1 MPTYEIYKKDGTPI
15 RVEGP
20 EGASTEELID
30 LYIKQR
36 LAPERKAPEADGL
49 ERMLELSREAQ
60 RKKPV
65 TVGQAVVDLPK
76 SFLRGATGIAESGL
90 LGTITPLPEFLESPA
105 RKGIQALGGGI
116 QDLLAPP
123 PNIQAKLQDDE
134 FQRGE
139 LLSKFGEALGSFGGI
154 LGTAAINPLAG
165 AGLAVTAG
173 AGEASERARAA
184 GAKESERA
192 KAARLGAVVGAS
204 ELISPLRIIGKFKKN
219 IGNNATDDILTRG
232 RRIRN
237 EAGAEGVQE
246 FSASV
251 AQNLIEKGIYNP
263 EQGFFT
269 GSGEAL
275 GYGAG
280 VGGFVQAITEMI
292 MSRRG
297 RKNVP
302 EVDDEGDADRTRA
315 DLPDEQKRVER
326 DTRPLQ
332 LEKDTPPRV
341 GLIESDVGRDDV
353 GKGKRDP
360 SLKNLVDFY
369 GTLEGPALEARA
381 VEDLDSLYS
390 DVRVQQGITDKNI
403 ETATGKETDKETV
416 TDLTAQ
422 PRYKRGFQPKD
433 TREAN
438 EKAKS
443 VYEGNLQSRY
453 YLEEGQKPDQLRTF
467 NENLDIKPKPAIK
480 ELSDGTTLI
489 IDDPTKPSVL
499 DVDDLPVQD
508 KNKVLALIESK
519 PPRERGEGDP
529 KEGLDAD
536 YPNVDFLVAQTLSKD
551 PNVENVLDEAAY
563 QMRFPER
570 EAEQELPEDPTPS
583 QKLKA
588 IEKAKTKEVKKFTE
602 TVAVPL
608 IDTEKGYKTYLQDLR
623 SREAK
628 GETIEKKDKSF
639 DAYLNTLEDRQAKG
653 EKIFKIEKQIDPG
666 GPYYRGMKKK
676 ITPEGEDA
684 YFLNNT
690 GQEAALRVANWVE
703 NNFSPEGKAWFNERV
718 ELYSQDKPIGTKG
731 QQGRV
736 RRFQKREERSLKKD
750 KKEETAFK
758 KELVNPTT
766 GERYDAE
773 IVADVG
779 FYSSKAGRVVPITE
793 KQRKAA
799 QKSLDNLDALPYSE
813 IKKYDRYEPSD
824 VAKFDPIGRELKKEQ
839 AWNRSVKEAKKML
852 MSQYTFGS
860 GFHTEGDLNELAKEL
875 YYFKYKS
882 EYLGLKTK
890 EERKA
895 ETDKLREEKR
905 KFGAEALRRRKEKRF
920 VKEQAA
926 KKKTSL
932 TSEEAMAVAMDF
944 ARKNNMLIRKEVE
957 LREDVD
963 KEFKLPKDAVI
974 DLEYP
979 LSTIAIDHLGNNRLS
994 EALKVLALDTSN
1006 KVASNIA
1013 NMFADLTGTTE
1024 VVIVK
1029 NLKVNGRAVAGSFN
1043 PKTNTIQLDA
1053 ESGMTRHVLLHEMA
1067 HALAS
1072 AELAKKSSPFAKQIS
1087 NIFEQVKDKLG
1098 TAYGASNVDE
1108 FVSELMSNHRFQ
1120 QVLSRINIKGD
1131 QVATHPF
1138 VVAMQRLKNIFSN
1151 LWRRLTG
1158 QPQVDINA
1166 FSLSSDIVESLL
1178 APAPKYRDA
1187 GMFFI
1192 GPSNIKDGF
1201 KNFLNRPQKRKKF
1214 LNKEEQD
1221 TYTDM
1226 AIETLARGTVTEFA
1240 KDSFLGIGDLQTI
1253 STLADKIGFKGT
1265 GDRLN
1270 VAIQKLRG
1278 ALERAGR
1285 EFDTEL
1291 QKINS
1296 FMTDPA
1302 KQKKKELLDK
1312 VIYSLEYGAT
1322 IYQIDPDKKESD
1334 YINKKGE
1341 DIVVDGNNLREKWR
1355 QNQRV
1360 WKELGPEGRNVY
1372 RTMRNFYRKQY
1383 KKLLNSLETEMDRS
1397 MSSERAKKLKEG
1409 PLRKLF
1415 APNTLDVYFPLIRE
1429 GDYVVT
1435 YELKDPKK
1443 NGDPRVTV
1451 LTKTQTAADNLA
1463 RKLDANDDVV
1473 ADSVRVYS
1481 QKEAN
1486 NEFVKTP
1493 PTGFVGEILAAID
1506 AGDLEA
1512 EQKRAT
1518 KDEIIKLYINTL
1530 PETSFARSLQGRR
1543 NIVGFDADS
1552 LAAFKDKGFSLARQV
1567 AQLEQGRE
1575 IRKVESDIQ
1584 SIIGAS
1590 KNEKEFKKQ
1599 SRLRDLGI
1607 GPPTIERVGTELLRR
1622 GNFARNGAYN
1632 KGLEKIAKTANQTA
1646 FLYTIGA
1653 NISSAL
1659 VNLSQVPLFVYPYF
1673 GAEYGYDTT
1682 FGAIKD
1688 ATKIVGNGKVDIT
1701 SYYDIKDG
1709 EYTVKDTMTTYT
1721 GKTRK
1726 VQDGEKKKMEAF
1738 APLIK
1743 EADERGQLTRTWI
1756 LDALGIGETG
1766 REKRG
1771 DYSLVDK
1778 ITGLSAGL
1786 FNYAERANRQTTLL
1800 ASYELALRKIV
1811 DPKGKMFKEGEYSLN
1826 KLFKNATQ
1834 QQIDE
1839 AVNTALKKTQET
1851 NGGTV
1856 LETAPRI
1863 AQQHLGRVAMM
1874 YKSYGIRM
1882 YTTMLQSTY
1891 TMFNGF
1897 GYENFSKEE
1906 RKIAMKQLIGVHLS
1920 ALFFAGIQGLP
1931 LYGALTML
1939 ADIFLLDDEDDD
1951 ADTVVRK
1958 TVGEEWYK
1966 GAVNLITGMDVASRT
1981 RLTGLLIQENRYNKD
1996 ASFEENVFFYLGGPA
2011 FSTGDRLARALGD
2024 FKDGNFE
2031 RGVEGALPTALSNAW
2046 KASFGRVAREGYQT
2060 RRGDAI
2066 YGDPTFGDLAG
2077 LFMGIPPVEYTQ
2089 QMEKNNILKNI
2100 DVAIN
2105 KKKTKIVKKLYTSM
2119 RQGDFDAYEDALEEL
2134 QKHNEKHPLSA
2145 ITPESIRRSMN
2156 RHKESSKN
2164 IARNNGINISSAN
2177 QDLINLNEAEYDS
2190 DYTFFG

>member
-15 RVEGP
+15 RIEGP
-20 EGASTEELID
+20 EGASTEDLLD

-36 LAPERKAPEADGL
+36 LAPRKKPSSEDRLEA
-49 ERMLELSREAQ
+49 MLGPAREAQ

-65 TVGQAVVDLPK
+65 TFGQAAVDLPK
-76 SFLRGATGIAESGL
+76 SLLRGATGIAESGL
-90 LGTITPLPEFLESPA
+90 LGAVTPLPEFLEDPA
-105 RKGIQALGGGI
+105 RKGIQTLGGGI
-116 QDLLAPP
+116 QNILAPP

-134 FQRGE
+134 FQLGE
-139 LLSKFGEALGSFGGI
+139 VASKFGEALGSFGGI
-154 LGTAAINPLAG
+154 LGATAFNPLVG
-165 AGLAVTAG
+165 AGLAVSAG

-192 KAARLGAVVGAS
+192 KASQLGAIVGAS
-204 ELISPLRIIGKFKKN
+204 ELISPLRIIGKFKRN
-219 IGNNATDDILTRG
+219 VGNNVTDDILTRG
-232 RRIRN
+232 KRILA
-237 EAGAEGVQE
+237 EGGAEGVQE
-246 FSASV
+246 FSAAV
-251 AQNLIEKGIYNP
+251 GQNLIEKGIYNP

-302 EVDDEGDADRTRA
+302 KVDDEGDGDGVKVGLPD
-315 DLPDEQKRVER
+315 DLPDGPKQLER

-332 LEKDTPPRV
+332 IEKDTPPRM
-341 GLIESDVGRDDV
+341 GLIESDGRRDDARE
-353 GKGKRDP
+353 GTRDP
-360 SLKNLVDFY
+360 SLESLVDFY
-369 GTLEGPALEARA
+369 GTLEGPALEAKA
-381 VEDLDSLYS
+381 AEDLDSLYS
-390 DVRVQQGITDKNI
+390 DARVQQDITDKNI
-403 ETATGKETDKETV
+403 KTTTPKETV
-416 TDLTAQ
+416 SELTEQ
-422 PRYKRGFQPKD
+422 PRYKKGFQPEETKQ
-433 TREAN
+433 AN
-438 EKAKS
+438 EKAES
-443 VYEGNLQSRY
+443 VYKKNLETKY
-453 YLEEGQKPDQLRTF
+453 YLEEGQKPRELEQFNLSKRTSS
-467 NENLDIKPKPAIK
+467 LDM
-480 ELSDGTTLI
+480 
-489 IDDPTKPSVL
+489 
-499 DVDDLPVQD
+499 DDLPLQD
-508 KNKVLALIESK
+508 KNKVIALIESK
-519 PPRERGEGDP
+519 PPRERGKFTGE
-529 KEGLDAD
+529 
-536 YPNVDFLVAQTLSKD
+536 YPNIDFLVAQTLSKD

-570 EAEQELPEDPTPS
+570 EAEPELPEDPTPL
-583 QKLKA
+583 QRLRA
-588 IEKAKTKEVKKFTE
+588 IEKAKTKEIKKFDAKPRAIISPD
-602 TVAVPL
+602 VAPFNPAVDKDF
-608 IDTEKGYKTYLQDLR
+608 DTYIAKLEA
-623 SREAK
+623 RE
-628 GETIEKKDKSF
+628 
-639 DAYLNTLEDRQAKG
+639 QKG
-653 EKIFKIEKQIDPG
+653 EKVFLYGKQVDPSG
-666 GPYYRGMKKK
+666 VYYRGMKKK
-676 ITPEGEDA
+676 ITPKGEKP

-690 GQEAALRVANWVE
+690 GQEAALRVAVWVD
-703 NNFSPEGKAWFNERV
+703 NNLSPEGKTWFKNRV
-718 ELYSQDKPIGTKG
+718 EFYSQDKPIGTKA
-731 QQGRV
+731 QQNIV
-736 RRFQKREERSLKKD
+736 RTKKPVEVKKVEEEAEKDRKQSQKDEKL
-750 KKEETAFK
+750 FK
-758 KELVNPTT
+758 KQLVDPTT
-766 GERYDAE
+766 GKRYDEDVVGDLGYFSPKTGKIEPIDPKKRAE
-773 IVADVG
+773 A
-779 FYSSKAGRVVPITE
+779 KKR
-793 KQRKAA
+793 
-799 QKSLDNLDALPYSE
+799 LDKLSVLPFSN
-813 IKKYDRYEPSD
+813 IKKYDAYDS
-824 VAKFDPIGRELKKEQ
+824 KTQFDPVGRELKKEN
-839 AWNRSVKEAKKML
+839 AWDRSVREAKKIL
-852 MSQYTFGS
+852 ISQYTFGV
-860 GFHTEGDLNELAKEL
+860 GFYTEGDINELAKDL
-875 YYFKYKS
+875 YQFKFKK
-882 EYLGLKTK
+882 EYLGLKSK

-905 KFGAEALRRRKEKRF
+905 KYGEEARKLRAEKRF
-920 VKEQAA
+920 VREKLNV
-926 KKKTSL
+926 KKKLSNT
-932 TSEEAMAVAMDF
+932 EAVAYAMYL
-944 ARKNNMLIRKEVE
+944 ARKNNLFKRKEVDVKK
-957 LREDVD
+957 DVD
-963 KEFKLPKDAVI
+963 KEFTLTKDAVI

-979 LSTIAIDHLGNNRLS
+979 LSTLAIDHLGNNRLF
-994 EALKVLALDTSN
+994 EALKVLGLDTNN
-1006 KVASNIA
+1006 KVVSNVA
-1013 NMFADLTGTTE
+1013 NKFADLVGTTE

-1029 NLKVNGRAVAGSFN
+1029 NLKVNGETAAGVFD
-1043 PKTNTIQLDA
+1043 PKTNTIRLDA
-1053 ESGMTRHVLLHEMA
+1053 EFGMTPHVLLHEMA

-1072 AELAKKSSPFAKQIS
+1072 AELAKKSSPFTKQIN

-1120 QVLSRINIKGD
+1120 QILSRINIKGD
-1131 QVATHPF
+1131 QVTTHPF

-1166 FSLSSDIVESLL
+1166 FSLSSDIVESFL

-1187 GMFFI
+1187 GVYLI

-1201 KNFLNRPQKRKKF
+1201 KNFLNRPQKKKKF
-1214 LNKEEQD
+1214 LNKEQQD
-1221 TYTDM
+1221 TYIDM
-1226 AIETLARGTVTEFA
+1226 AVETLARGTVTNFA
-1240 KDSFLGIGDLQTI
+1240 KDTFLGIADLQTI

-1278 ALERAGR
+1278 SLEQAGR

-1296 FMTDPA
+1296 FMTDPS

-1312 VIYSLEYGAT
+1312 VIYNLQYGAT

-1341 DIVVDGNNLREKWR
+1341 DIIVDGNNLREKWK
-1355 QNQRV
+1355 QNQQV

-1372 RTMRNFYRKQY
+1372 RTMRNFYKKQY

-1415 APNTLDVYFPLIRE
+1415 APNILNVYFPLIRE

-1435 YELKDPKK
+1435 YELKNPEKD
-1443 NGDPRVTV
+1443 GDPRVTL

-1463 RKLDANDDVV
+1463 RKLDADDTVV
-1473 ADSVRVYS
+1473 KNSVRRYS
-1481 QKEAN
+1481 QKEAS

-1493 PTGFVGEILAAID
+1493 PTGFVGEILTAID

-1512 EQKRAT
+1512 EQKKAT

-1530 PETSFARSLQGRR
+1530 PETSFARSIQGRR
-1543 NIVGFDADS
+1543 NVVGFDADS

-1584 SIIGAS
+1584 SIIGDS

-1607 GPPTIERVGTELLRR
+1607 GPPTIKRVGTELLRR
-1622 GNFARNGAYN
+1622 GDFARKGAYN

-1673 GAEYGYDTT
+1673 SAEYGYDTT

-1709 EYTVKDTMTTYT
+1709 EYTVRDTMTTYT

-1726 VQDGEKKKMEAF
+1726 VRDGEKKKMEAF

-1839 AVNTALKKTQET
+1839 AINVSLKKTQET

-1920 ALFFAGIQGLP
+1920 ALFFAGVQGLP

-1958 TVGEEWYK
+1958 TIGEEWYK

-2011 FSTGDRLARALGD
+2011 FSTGDRLVRAFGD
-2024 FKDGNFE
+2024 FKEGNFE
-2031 RGVEGALPTALSNAW
+2031 RGVESALPTALSNAW
-2046 KASFGRVAREGYQT
+2046 KASPFGRVAREGYLT

-2066 YGDPTFGDLAG
+2066 YGDPTFGDLTG
-2077 LFMGIPPVEYTQ
+2077 LFIGIPPVEYTQ

-2100 DVAIN
+2100 DVSIN

-2119 RQGDFDAYEDALEEL
+2119 RQGDFNAYEDALEEL

-2145 ITPESIRRSMN
+2145 ITPESIRKSMN
-2156 RHKESSKN
+2156 RHKESSKI
-2164 IARNNGINISSAN
+2164 IARNNGINISSSN
-2177 QDLINLNEAEYDS
+2177 QDLISLNEAEYDS